1 MLFYGHDAMV
11 TVTVD
16 GLDHPVDIRA
26 PGPLAV
32 QPGERTGIRV
42 GGKAV
47 LHP

>member
-1 MLFYGHDAMV
+1 MRFSGHDATV

-26 PGPLAV
+26 AGSLAV

-42 GGKAV
+42 GGEAV